1 MALAVNAHA
10 CTYYCCASS
19 LYSIHPSN
27 CENGYPITRHCTATN
42 HLPNRRSITYLPFPS
57 RCRTTLN
64 HSVRDSVRQN
74 NTIPLEPREP
84 KKTHFYCFRNTIC
97 LLFIVLQL
105 YKVGLCSCSVISMCV
120 CVFQVDSIARKI
132 ILKRTPTGIS

>member
-1 MALAVNAHA
+1 MHAHI
-10 CTYYCCASS
+10 TVVQVPSTP
-19 LYSIHPSN
+19 SIHPSN

-74 NTIPLEPREP
+74 NTIPLQPREP

-97 LLFIVLQL
+97 LLFIVLQV
-105 YKVGLCSCSVISMCV
+105 YKVGLCPCSVISMCV
-120 CVFQVDSIARKI
+120 CVSFKLIPLRGK
-132 ILKRTPTGIS
+132 